1 MGGKPRKK
9 PRSQLTFD
17 DLISGYDLIETG
29 AEIWKVTRYLLPEH
43 KTKEFGMKI
52 VRGSYQRLTRG
63 PNKGGSRMTLVVE
76 YIDDRDEDENGR

>member
-17 DLISGYDLIETG
+17 DLISGYDLMKMPQ
-29 AEIWKVTRYLLPEH
+29 EIWKVTRYLMPEH
-43 KTKEFGMKI
+43 ATKEFGMKI
-52 VRGSYQRLTRG
+52 IKANFQRLTRG

-76 YIDDRDEDENGR
+76 YIDDQDRENP